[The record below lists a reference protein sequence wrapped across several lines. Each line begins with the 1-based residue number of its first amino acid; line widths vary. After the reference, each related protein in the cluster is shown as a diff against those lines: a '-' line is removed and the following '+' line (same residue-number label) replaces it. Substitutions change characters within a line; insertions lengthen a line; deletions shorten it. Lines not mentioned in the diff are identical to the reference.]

1 MNERILQHIWQ
12 FQLFNNSELSAT
24 TGESVKVLNPG
35 RLNTNQGPDF
45 SNARIRIK
53 KTTWAGSVEI
63 HIRSSDWNKHGHHLD
78 SNYENVVLHVV
89 WEHDQE
95 VENTTS
101 IPVVELSGR
110 VPKSFLE
117 RYEQMM
123 SSASFIP
130 CAGNLSTVDEL
141 VWKSWKDRLVAE
153 RLTRKAEQ
161 AAVLLKELNY
171 HWVEVFWILLARS
184 FGAKVNVDAFESI
197 ARSIPLNVL
206 ARHKNQIHQLE
217 ALLLGQAGLLGR
229 RFTEDYP
236 KMLQREYRFLKK
248 KYSLRPISIPLNF
261 LRMRPR
267 NFPTVRLAQLAMLV
281 HGSAHL
287 FTHVR
292 ETKKLEVLLAR
303 FDVTAN
309 DYWHYHF
316 RLGEPSSFQPK
327 KLGNDMRDSIVI
339 NTVAPMLFAYGQYH
353 QQHHYTQRAID
364 WLEKTDAESN
374 RLTRGFESLGI
385 RSTSAFDSQALIQLK
400 QEYCEQK
407 RCLECAIG
415 VKILGR

>member
-12 FQLFNNSELSAT
+12 FQLFNNSELSTT
-24 TGESVKVLNPG
+24 TGDSVKVLNPG

-45 SNARIRIK
+45 SNSRIRIK

-63 HIRSSDWNKHGHHLD
+63 HVRSSDWNKHGHHLD

-95 VENTTS
+95 VENTFS
-101 IPVVELSGR
+101 IPVIELSGR

-130 CAGNLSTVDEL
+130 CAGNLSMVDEL

-171 HWVEVFWILLARS
+171 HWEEVFWILLARS
-184 FGAKVNVDAFESI
+184 FGAKVNTDAFESI

-248 KYSLRPISIPLNF
+248 KYSLRPTSIPLNF

-292 ETKKLEVLLAR
+292 ETKNLEDLLAR

-309 DYWHYHF
+309 DYWNYHF
-316 RLGEPSSFQPK
+316 RPDEPSSFQPK

-353 QQHHYTQRAID
+353 QQHHHTQRAID
-364 WLEKTDAESN
+364 WLEKTNAESN

-385 RSTSAFDSQALIQLK
+385 RSTSAFDSQAIIQLK